1 MCGGTSA
8 GGIYCGSFCVSLY
21 DYSGRT
27 RWNIGAALSFN
38 LWYYFYQSS
47 GTRYALRGGSSAIGF
62 ACGTFSVALHNPA
75 TNVNWNHG
83 AALSFKPVSFVIIL

>member
-1 MCGGTSA
+1 MRGGTSG

-27 RWNIGAALSFN
+27 RWNIGASISFKTN
-38 LWYYFYQSS
+38 NYFYQSS
-47 GTRYALRGGSSAIGF
+47 GTHYALRGGPCATGSSCGF
-62 ACGTFSVALHNPA
+62 AFAALNIA
-75 TNVNWNHG
+75 ASIARWNFG